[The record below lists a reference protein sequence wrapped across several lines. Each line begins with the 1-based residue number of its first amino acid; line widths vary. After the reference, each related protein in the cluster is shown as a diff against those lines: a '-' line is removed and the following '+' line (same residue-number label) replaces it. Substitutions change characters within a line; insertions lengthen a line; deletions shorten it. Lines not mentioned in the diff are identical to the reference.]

1 MTSLFTVGSKVNAT
15 KGTLKQNVKILRA
28 AKASKAAPKETPKG
42 AKGMHGGNCRFKNV
56 CAYDHQK
63 PTINKDQKGINE

>member
-1 MTSLFTVGSKVNAT
+1 MEGEIGLHDKFVYCRFKGECK

-28 AKASKAAPKETPKG
+28 AKASKAAPKDTPKS
-42 AKGMHGGNCRFKNV
+42 AKGMHGGNYRFKNG

-63 PTINKDQKGINE
+63 PTIN